1 MAIKDLVV
9 DCDIDMLALTETW
22 LHPGNR
28 DGLETGMICPS
39 GYRFLHVPRMN
50 GRGGGV
56 GLLFKDVLRINS
68 VLTDRFQS
76 FKLMDVR
83 LRSLR
88 CIRILIIYRPP
99 DTSSC
104 ALFRGIFQVVGTS
117 FS

>member
-1 MAIKDLVV
+1 MSATLDNLGTKSITHHVKFSLLNARSVRNKAMAIKDLVV

-28 DGLETGMICPS
+28 DDLEIGMICSS

-68 VLTDRFQS
+68 VLTDKFQS
-76 FKLMDVR
+76 FELMDVR
-83 LRSLR
+83 LRS
-88 CIRILIIYRPP
+88 
-99 DTSSC
+99 
-104 ALFRGIFQVVGTS
+104 
-117 FS
+117 